1 MHTSKVLFLITA
13 VGKSKRLGSS
23 SSLSWA
29 ISFSLI
35 LKKDGREEKKRLASF
50 CWRTNTLCLQQFF
63 NYWHKV
69 QVYRVWLVNFSLSF
83 ITSTGFTFSL
93 GLNIYEESN
102 LSNELTKILSHP
114 IISISA
120 GQSLDTLIIAVFFL
134 VFLLMSNNIFMISY
148 E

>member
-1 MHTSKVLFLITA
+1 MYTSKVLFLVTA

-35 LKKDGREEKKRLASF
+35 LKKDGREEKRRLAAF
-50 CWRTNTLCLQQFF
+50 CWRTNTLCLQKL
-63 NYWHKV
+63 NYSSIHKV
-69 QVYRVWLVNFSLSF
+69 QVYGVWLVNFSLSF
-83 ITSTGFTFSL
+83 ITSTWFTFSL

-102 LSNELTKILSHP
+102 LLNELTKILSHP

-120 GQSLDTLIIAVFFL
+120 GQSLDTF
-134 VFLLMSNNIFMISY
+134 S
-148 E
+148 